1 VLTVDDDE
9 AARRAA
15 RAIIA
20 AAPGFTS
27 VGEVGSGEEA
37 LEAVIEL
44 DPDLAIVDVDMPG
57 LDGYETCERL
67 LAARPR
73 TTVILLSDGAPLSPE
88 ALESSGAAASTSK
101 AELTPSALQGMWRE
115 YGMR

>member
-1 VLTVDDDE
+1 MLTVDDDE

-15 RAIIA
+15 RAVVA

-37 LEAVIEL
+37 IEAVIEL

-57 LDGYETCERL
+57 LDGYETCQRL
-67 LAARPR
+67 VAVRPNM
-73 TTVILLSDGAPLSPE
+73 TVFLLSDGMPVSGPE
-88 ALESSGAAASTSK
+88 LKAAGAAASTPK
-101 AELTPSALQGMWRE
+101 AELTPSALQSLWNALR
-115 YGMR
+115 R